1 MDNESDIPAG
11 MLDMMRRYIDGHMEL
26 DPFLAA
32 VVPLWRDEGWGLFFD
47 RTRMRP
53 EQLMRADAF
62 ERRFAELTR
71 KK

>member
-1 MDNESDIPAG
+1 MDNESDVPARLSG
-11 MLDMMRRYIDGHMEL
+11 LLRRYIDGHMEL

-32 VVPLWRDEGWGLFFD
+32 VFPLWQNEGWGLFFD
-47 RTRMRP
+47 RTQMSP

-62 ERRFAELTR
+62 ERRFAELNR